1 MPFVSMLNSD
11 FDAGIEANRYLQY
24 INREYGKY
32 QKMQQQAQL
41 KQNFQ
46 TASDYLQNR
55 RQKTRNNKKQ
65 WRTAKEYLNQC
76 I

>member
-32 QKMQQQAQL
+32 RKMQQQAQL

-46 TASDYLQNR
+46 TASDYLQNTDDKKR
-55 RQKTRNNKKQ
+55 ATTKNNGGRLK
-65 WRTAKEYLNQC
+65 N